1 VKDMKF
7 SENVKKHRVNNG
19 LTQEQLAKKLFVT
32 KQAISKWET
41 GKGYPDASTLPSI
54 AEVLDISIDQLM
66 GTNEKRNMRR
76 SIQALKISII
86 SAVLLI
92 LIIVLAVPLVRNYNN
107 AQSIK
112 EIEKEVSFGLPKY
125 GDITSSD
132 LENWEVYGNTIP
144 ISRMSYIIFENDK
157 TLIEFEEEISVS
169 NEWNKEISNDL
180 LIIIPNE
187 IQSYLEIGDN
197 FRLLNISSSSINLL
211 PSTDGDY
218 DFILLI
224 YQNDYS
230 RLLIFEYSLTYKGG
244 QNEG

>member
-1 VKDMKF
+1 
-7 SENVKKHRVNNG
+7 
-19 LTQEQLAKKLFVT
+19 
-32 KQAISKWET
+32 
-41 GKGYPDASTLPSI
+41 
-54 AEVLDISIDQLM
+54 
-66 GTNEKRNMRR
+66 
-76 SIQALKISII
+76 
-86 SAVLLI
+86 
-92 LIIVLAVPLVRNYNN
+92 VPLVRNYNN